1 MVITAGRIEVEQLSK
16 SFRGLTA
23 VSDLSFTAEP
33 GRVTGFLGPNGSGK
47 TTTLS
52 MLLGLIRPESGIAT
66 IGGIS
71 YSKLEHPARVVGS
84 ALSASFHPAH
94 TGRAHLDIVRRAIG
108 APAAIVDEK
117 LQLVGLAD
125 AADRKTGGYSLGMR
139 QRLALAAALL
149 GDPQVLVLD
158 EPINGLDPEGIRWI
172 RIFLKHFAGEG
183 KTVLLS
189 SHLLSEVQHTVDD
202 VVIIREGQLAFAG
215 ALTDLRD
222 EEETV
227 LVSTPDNQSL
237 ASVLQATGAN
247 VQGTRGVLMRVTG
260 LDADSVGRA
269 ALDAGIALSH
279 LSVEKSELEGRFLEL
294 IDGAGR
300 KVSPDGAPGEYPA
313 ERRAASASSRG
324 GAR

>member
-1 MVITAGRIEVEQLSK
+1 MITAGRIEVEQLSK
-16 SFRGLTA
+16 NFRGISA
-23 VSDLSFTAEP
+23 VSDLSFTADP

-52 MLLGLIRPESGIAT
+52 MLLGLIRPDSGVTT
-66 IGGIS
+66 IGGVA
-71 YSKLEHPARVVGS
+71 YTKLEHPARVVGS

-108 APAAIVDEK
+108 VPAQVVDEK
-117 LQLVGLAD
+117 LHLVGLAD

-202 VVIIREGQLAFAG
+202 VVIIRNGQLAFSG
-215 ALTDLRD
+215 PLTDLRD
-222 EEETV
+222 AEETI

-237 ASVLQATGAN
+237 AAALHATGAN
-247 VQGTRGVLMRVTG
+247 VQGTRGDLMRVTG
-260 LDADSVGRA
+260 VDADTVGRV
-269 ALDAGIALSH
+269 ALDARIPLTH

-294 IDGAGR
+294 IDSAGR
-300 KVSPDGAPGEYPA
+300 EPSPDGAPGEYPA
-313 ERRAASASSRG
+313 EHRAGSSARRRG